1 MATPLRQFERPTG
14 WLGHLAGLLMSV
26 SNRPLNAWAVSLLD
40 VRPEDRVLE
49 IGFGPGVALQDV
61 LGRARHGHVAGIDV
75 STVMIRQ
82 ARRRNAEAIRQGRLE
97 LREGS
102 VARLPYPD
110 GAFDK
115 ALAVDAVQAWP
126 DTVGGLTEVRRVLRD
141 GGLFVV
147 TQEPRWAR
155 SHAEVERIRDRL
167 VEQMRAAGFQ
177 QVRSEARRL
186 RPVLAFSILGTK

>member
-1 MATPLRQFERPTG
+1 
-14 WLGHLAGLLMSV
+14 
-26 SNRPLNAWAVSLLD
+26 
-40 VRPEDRVLE
+40 VLE
-49 IGFGPGVALQDV
+49 IGFGPGVALEDV
-61 LGRARHGHVAGIDV
+61 LERARQGHVAGIDV
-75 STVMIRQ
+75 STVMVRQ
-82 ARRRNAEAIRQGRLE
+82 ARRRNAEAIREGRLE

-115 ALAVDAVQAWP
+115 ALAVNAVQAWP

-147 TQEPRWAR
+147 TQEPHWAR
-155 SHAEVERIRDRL
+155 GDAEVERIRGRL
-167 VEQMRAAGFQ
+167 FEQMRAAGFQ
-177 QVRSEARRL
+177 QVRSEVRRL